1 MQKFHLLLFLL
12 LNLNGFSQ
20 LYFSV
25 PLNIGSSGSFGG
37 YRPRVALVADTIPVV
52 AWCKAGT
59 SQGTYTSTWT
69 YTPTYFSEPTQ
80 IFYAGTDF
88 YAGVIDGPELLVTND
103 TVYLAVWG
111 QTGSENR
118 IYLCRSFDGGI
129 TFVDTS
135 VVYTTI
141 KRVEFP
147 SIAKLGDG
155 SIGIA
160 FLKSELSEMLP
171 EILFTKSLDKGL
183 TWSMP
188 VNISLGNPGQ
198 PCECCPLNLS
208 ANATHTTISFRNNL
222 AGFRDFYAVNSTDF
236 GTTFGSDFAI
246 DTSLFLSATC
256 PISGVDAV
264 INADTLYTVHTTK
277 ISGEYKIK
285 LGRTSLA
292 DTVNFNDFLFAGSFQ
307 NHPSIAASG
316 DTLAIVWQETANAQ
330 DIFFT
335 YKTGM
340 STWSIPVNLTN
351 AAGNQLTPDI
361 AIKNGLFHIVY
372 YDQTALNRPR
382 YIRGSFNPMTLS
394 IDENKNENVYLFP
407 NPFST
412 EIYGL
417 ENGIYFVFNN
427 QGEMVLTGNQT
438 QIKNRLTLLP
448 TGSYLLQSQEGNIQ
462 KLIKL

>member
-1 MQKFHLLLFLL
+1 MLFML
-12 LNLNGFSQ
+12 LNIKCFSQ

-37 YRPRVALVADTIPVV
+37 YRPRVALVNDTVPLV
-52 AWCKAGT
+52 AWCKSGA
-59 SQGTYTSTWT
+59 SQGTYSSKWI
-69 YTPTYFSEPTQ
+69 YSPTYFSEPMQ
-80 IFYAGTDF
+80 IFPVGTDF
-88 YAGVIDGPELLVTND
+88 YAGVIDGPELFSIGD
-103 TVYLAVWG
+103 TVYLTVWG
-111 QTGSENR
+111 QQGSNNT
-118 IYLCRSFDGGI
+118 IFLCRSYDGGS
-129 TFVDTS
+129 TFVDTN

-147 SIAKLGDG
+147 SIARLGDG

-171 EILFTKSLDKGL
+171 EILFTKSFDKGQ

-188 VNISLGNPGQ
+188 VNINLGNPGQ

-208 ANATHTTISFRNNL
+208 ANQTYTTISFRNNL

-236 GTTFGSDFAI
+236 GATFGSDFVI

-256 PISGVDAV
+256 PVSGIDAV

-292 DTVNFNDFLFAGSFQ
+292 DTVNFNDFLFAGGFQ

-340 STWSIPVNLTN
+340 SAWSLPVNLTN

-394 IDENKNENVYLFP
+394 IDENKNENVCLFP

-412 EIYGL
+412 EINGI
-417 ENGIYFVFNN
+417 ENGFYRVFNDK
-427 QGEMVLTGNQT
+427 GEMVLTGDQT

-448 TGSYLLQSQEGNIQ
+448 TGSYFLQSQKGNIQ